1 MYKAPIASNK
11 TPNFFRIQKL
21 RISRFFLGSA
31 IAFSSL
37 AVILPVYLPSALPAA
52 HATTFNVADFR
63 ISGSYAKECSVTTC
77 VGTYPITYAT
87 KDPLANNTPGTV
99 ELTTT
104 SPGNQGGF
112 AWSKDRMDLRSNFDI
127 SAEIFLGK
135 SDFGADG
142 MAFVLQTMS
151 SASGTTG
158 GGLGY
163 QGLNDGS
170 LNSNGTYAKPCFAV
184 EFDTYYNGGGDL
196 GYDHVGLMDCI
207 SGNIT
212 NHTIFTPGVG
222 AVSVGQVEDSLW
234 HRVRLLWTAPATPTG
249 AGTLEVWFDQ
259 NGNGTYESGD
269 KLFNTSLN
277 LYNLFTNQV
286 NGVFWGFT
294 AATGGAQ
301 NFQAV
306 RGLAYTVV
314 PRSNTAPVVTV
325 APTSSAS
332 AAGLGYTAVT
342 TLSDDSTTQSQ
353 WQFAT
358 TTDNPSRVT
367 ALSTAATSATS
378 ATTTFTLAGSSGQ
391 ATIFITATDA
401 DGATV
406 QTSFVI
412 SPARAALTAFSF
424 AGLSPPVIGSINESA
439 HTVTLTVP
447 NGTNRNGLI
456 PTFTL
461 APGATVKIGATSQ
474 TSGVTSNDFSSDLT
488 YRVTGSDTTYQD
500 YRVTTNVD
508 TLARNAKVLS
518 AFSLNGG
525 YVATID
531 QTAKTVALMLPYGS
545 AVGSRIATFTLSSGA
560 TATIGAVSQ
569 ISADSPN
576 NFTDRVTYRI
586 TALDGTYQ
594 DYVVT
599 VTVPTLAQTYKVL
612 SAFSFAGLSPAVTG
626 VVTDSSKSVALT
638 VPYGTSLTSLPA
650 TFTVSDSATATV
662 SGVAQVSGTTTNN
675 FSSGVTYRVTAFDQS
690 TQDYTVTVTTALN
703 PAKAIT
709 AFSFA
714 GLSPAVTGTINEGA
728 KTIALTVPYGTVK
741 SALVSTFTA
750 SAGASVKLTNGSGA
764 SQTSGTTAN
773 DFTSDVVYFV
783 TAEDGTTTTYRVT
796 VTTAANTAKAITAF
810 SFAGLSPTV
819 TGTINE
825 SLKTIALTVP
835 YGTVKSALVLS
846 LIHI

>member
-1 MYKAPIASNK
+1 MYKAPNASNK
-11 TPNFFRIQKL
+11 PPNFFRIQKL

-52 HATTFNVADFR
+52 HATTFNVNDFR
-63 ISGSYAKECSVTTC
+63 VTGSYAKECSVTTC

-87 KDPLANNTPGTV
+87 SSPLASNTAGTV

-112 AWSKDRMDLRSNFDI
+112 AWSRDRMDLRSNFDI
-127 SAEIFLGK
+127 NAEIFLGK
-135 SDFGADG
+135 NDGGADG
-142 MAFVLQTMS
+142 IAFVLQTVS
-151 SASGTTG
+151 TASGTTG

-170 LNSNGTYAKPCFAV
+170 TNSDGSYAKPCFAV
-184 EFDTYYNGGGDL
+184 EFDTYYNGGYPYGDL
-196 GYDHVGLMDCI
+196 GADHVGLMDCI
-207 SGNIT
+207 KDNILKH
-212 NHTIFTPGVG
+212 NMFTPASG
-222 AVSVGQVEDSLW
+222 AVGVANIEDGLW
-234 HRVRLLWTAPATPTG
+234 HRVRFVWTAPATPTG
-249 AGTLEVWFDQ
+249 AGILEVWFDQ
-259 NGNGTYESGD
+259 NGNGTYEAGD

-294 AATGGAQ
+294 AATGGAS
-301 NFQAV
+301 NYQAV
-306 RGLAYTVV
+306 RGLVYTVV

-325 APTSSAS
+325 APTSPAS
-332 AAGLGYTAVT
+332 AAGAGYTAVT
-342 TLSDDSTTQSQ
+342 TLSDDATTQSQ

-424 AGLSPPVIGSINESA
+424 VGLSPPVIGSINESA

-447 NGTNRNGLI
+447 YGTDRNGLI

-461 APGATVKIGATSQ
+461 ASGATAKIGATSQ
-474 TSGVTSNDFSSDLT
+474 TSGVTSNNFSSALT
-488 YRVTGSDTTYQD
+488 YRVTGSDATYQD
-500 YRVTTNVD
+500 YVVTTNLD

-518 AFSLNGG
+518 AFSLDGG

-576 NFTDRVTYRI
+576 AFTNPVTYRI

-612 SAFSFAGLSPAVTG
+612 SAFSFAGLSPTVTG
-626 VVTDSSKSVALT
+626 TINESAKTIALT

-675 FSSGVTYRVTAFDQS
+675 FSSDVTYRVTAFDQS
-690 TQDYTVTVTTALN
+690 TQDY
-703 PAKAIT
+703 
-709 AFSFA
+709 
-714 GLSPAVTGTINEGA
+714 
-728 KTIALTVPYGTVK
+728 
-741 SALVSTFTA
+741 
-750 SAGASVKLTNGSGA
+750 
-764 SQTSGTTAN
+764 
-773 DFTSDVVYFV
+773 
-783 TAEDGTTTTYRVT
+783 RVT
-796 VTTAANTAKAITAF
+796 VTTAANPAKAITAF

-825 SLKTIALTVP
+825 SAKTIALTVP
-835 YGTVKSALVLS
+835 YGTSVTSLVS
-846 LIHI
+846 TFTTTGASV